1 MNVLLTGT
9 NFMPGAT
16 SVLVSG
22 SGLAVNSVSVL
33 DSTRLTANFIID
45 PAASIDVHD
54 VVVTTNQGTSGS
66 QKFTVSGPPP
76 IVRNVLPN
84 TATAGSSVLVTV
96 TGANFVPRQT
106 QLAIS
111 GPGITISN
119 AAGISSAE
127 SRREPG
133 VTADP
138 RLTAPSSDSTTTIAV
153 LVNIDPNTDP
163 GIRFLT
169 VTTPNGSTGGLTFTI
184 MPPGSTSSILPA
196 SGLVGTS
203 IPVTITGSN
212 FVTGVTT
219 LTTSTPGLHVNA
231 LNVSSP
237 TTLTAT
243 ITLDTNAVVGTQLL
257 TVATNGVQSF
267 VFFQVL
273 PEDPPTL
280 NQISPPSAVVGTTLT
295 LTLKGTNL
303 VPFGGLVTISA
314 LE

>member
-1 MNVLLTGT
+1 
-9 NFMPGAT
+9 MP
-16 SVLVSG
+16 
-22 SGLAVNSVSVL
+22 
-33 DSTRLTANFIID
+33 
-45 PAASIDVHD
+45 
-54 VVVTTNQGTSGS
+54 
-66 QKFTVSGPPP
+66 TVSSPPP
-76 IVRNVLPN
+76 IVTDVLPN
-84 TATAGSSVLVTV
+84 TATAGSSVFVTV
-96 TGANFVPRQT
+96 TRRQFRSGQT

-119 AAGISSAE
+119 AQGISIAE
-127 SRREPG
+127 SRLEPG
-133 VTADP
+133 ATAGP
-138 RLTAPSSDSTTTIAV
+138 RLKALSSGSTTTIAV

-169 VTTPNGSTGGLTFTI
+169 VTTPNGSTGGLTFII

-196 SGLVGTS
+196 SGSVGTS

-257 TVATNGVQSF
+257 R
-267 VFFQVL
+267 
-273 PEDPPTL
+273 
-280 NQISPPSAVVGTTLT
+280 
-295 LTLKGTNL
+295 
-303 VPFGGLVTISA
+303 
-314 LE
+314 